1 MVSDGFVRA
10 GPAASV
16 RKDGSEMRESWVKY
30 VSGDLIDFEA
40 KRRTDGESAE
50 QSVAA
55 RKLFVPVRDAPSDSC
70 VQN

>member
-1 MVSDGFVRA
+1 
-10 GPAASV
+10 
-16 RKDGSEMRESWVKY
+16 MRESWVKY